1 MSAITED
8 SGKALIYTMIIY
20 TLFAGLIPI
29 LMSTPAI
36 SDLVVGQ
43 APEMPDIAYDQM
55 SQGNGNNPELELY
68 QQQIR
73 EYSDK
78 RMAFMQTLS
87 LFSPTGNYQ
96 KITLSLTNPTVSGAL
111 YGQTIGEAG
120 SGEQGA
126 DIPGLLSMLSVNII
140 ALILLPVAF
149 LGIAYVRFMRT
160 DIR

>member
-1 MSAITED
+1 
-8 SGKALIYTMIIY
+8 
-20 TLFAGLIPI
+20 
-29 LMSTPAI
+29 
-36 SDLVVGQ
+36 
-43 APEMPDIAYDQM
+43 MPDIAYDQM
-55 SQGNGNNPELELY
+55 SQGNGNSPELELY